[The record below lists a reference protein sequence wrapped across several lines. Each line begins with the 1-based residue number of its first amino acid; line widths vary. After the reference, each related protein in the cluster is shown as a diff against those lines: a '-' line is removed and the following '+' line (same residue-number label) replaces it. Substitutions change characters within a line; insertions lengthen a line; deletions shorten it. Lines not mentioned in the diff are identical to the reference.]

1 MIYGENSPFARDMT
15 YASLA
20 NISRDDLVAWHG
32 KYLHPNRI
40 ILGIVGDITVAEARA
55 LVTKAF
61 GDWKKGPA
69 VTEKFPEPRTEPS
82 PGVFEVVK
90 DDSTQAFIAAGHQG
104 SLLRTNPDFYAVEV
118 LNEVLSG
125 GFTSRLFSNVRTAKG
140 LAYNVGGSIGAGWV
154 RVAPFQMTMSTKA
167 ETTVAGV
174 EAMILEAKDLLGS
187 RPPTDAEVELGK
199 SSILNSF
206 IFNSDSPAEVLGQ
219 QITFEYYG
227 QPVDWL
233 DRYRAGIDK
242 VTTAQVAAA
251 AKKYLHPDKLSI
263 LVVGPEKGRDKP
275 LSALGT
281 VKQLDITIPEPP
293 EEKPATGGGAA
304 GKGGAAGAAG
314 AAGRGCGGGG
324 RRARLRRRHRKRR
337 RRARS
342 WSRRR
347 SRALA
352 ARRRWTA

>member
-1 MIYGENSPFARDMT
+1 M
-15 YASLA
+15 
-20 NISRDDLVAWHG
+20 
-32 KYLHPNRI
+32 
-40 ILGIVGDITVAEARA
+40 
-55 LVTKAF
+55 
-61 GDWKKGPA
+61 
-69 VTEKFPEPRTEPS
+69 
-82 PGVFEVVK
+82 
-90 DDSTQAFIAAGHQG
+90 
-104 SLLRTNPDFYAVEV
+104 
-118 LNEVLSG
+118 
-125 GFTSRLFSNVRTAKG
+125 
-140 LAYNVGGSIGAGWV
+140 
-154 RVAPFQMTMSTKA
+154 
-167 ETTVAGV
+167 AGV

-187 RPPTDAEVELGK
+187 RPPTDAEVELAK

-233 DRYRAGIDK
+233 DRYRAGIEK

-275 LSALGT
+275 LSTLGT

-304 GKGGAAGAAG
+304 GKGGAAGAAAGAAAAAGGGRGG
-314 AAGRGCGGGG
+314 AAGR
-324 RRARLRRRHRKRR
+324 RRRHRKRR